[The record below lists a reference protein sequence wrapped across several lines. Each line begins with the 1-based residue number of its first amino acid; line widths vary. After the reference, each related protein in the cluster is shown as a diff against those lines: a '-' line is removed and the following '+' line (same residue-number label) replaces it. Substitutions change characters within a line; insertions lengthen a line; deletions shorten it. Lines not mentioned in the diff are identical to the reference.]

1 MLEEVID
8 VRALLSKDN
17 EPIETN
23 ENIVL
28 PNVEVDVGNLLG
40 FCYQEIPQG
49 VSLIQ
54 WHRDSFQNVI
64 NDVFSLPVTKSNNG
78 YLAELP
84 DPTTLIPREKPFPK
98 VKSDTKWEKFR
109 KEKGIQKKKRDT
121 KIWDAETQTW
131 KFRHGFKSI
140 KNRDDLDWI
149 IEDKPEQ
156 LREAGVE
163 DPFLLKKQEKRER
176 MSRQKKKEKSNQYR
190 IMNKEHKSEVPGIMG
205 ITNKGRHE
213 KTDVE
218 RAIKF
223 AQKSTASIGYFDKK
237 FDDEPKIKRKQ
248 QRQSV
253 TGDFKTE
260 KKTKYESSK

>member
-109 KEKGIQKKKRDT
+109 KEKGIQKK
-121 KIWDAETQTW
+121 
-131 KFRHGFKSI
+131 
-140 KNRDDLDWI
+140 
-149 IEDKPEQ
+149 
-156 LREAGVE
+156 
-163 DPFLLKKQEKRER
+163 EKRY
-176 MSRQKKKEKSNQYR
+176 KNL
-190 IMNKEHKSEVPGIMG
+190 GC
-205 ITNKGRHE
+205 
-213 KTDVE
+213 
-218 RAIKF
+218 
-223 AQKSTASIGYFDKK
+223 
-237 FDDEPKIKRKQ
+237 
-248 QRQSV
+248 
-253 TGDFKTE
+253 
-260 KKTKYESSK
+260 